1 MPRKQRTFHAWE
13 FYLLS
18 YTWGLLLNLI
28 GFFVM
33 LFCLLTGHRIRRF
46 GWCIYCEIGKRWGGC
61 EFGVFF
67 VKDRESGRHVCEH
80 EFGHAIQNCMFGP
93 LMPFLI
99 CLPSSTRY
107 WARRIGKR
115 FGHPPRKPYD
125 AIWFEGS
132 ASRLGARYASYLN
145 PVSSKCADTETP
157 NLDLR
162 KKKHQ
167 L

>member
-1 MPRKQRTFHAWE
+1 MTRGPRMLTAFP

-18 YTWGLLLNLI
+18 FTWGLPLNLA

-33 LFCLLTGHRIRRF
+33 LFCLLTGHPVRRF
-46 GWCIYCEIGKRWGGC
+46 GWCIYCEVGKRWGGC

-67 VKDRESGRHVCEH
+67 LKDRESGRPICEH
-80 EFGHAIQNCMFGP
+80 EFGHAIQNCLFGP

-125 AIWFEGS
+125 AIWFEGG
-132 ASRLGARYASYLN
+132 ASRLGARYAARL
-145 PVSSKCADTETP
+145 VSAPPERAGGETADH
-157 NLDLR
+157 DLR
-162 KKKHQ
+162 KQKHS